1 MISYQ
6 VSTPLRKYPFNLR
19 EKSHAKNVTNAN
31 DSHHNAYLL
40 TGELSQPSALY
51 TTPY

>member
-6 VSTPLRKYPFNLR
+6 VSTPLRKYPFNISR

-31 DSHHNAYLL
+31 DSHHNVYLL
-40 TGELSQPSALY
+40 TGE
-51 TTPY
+51 